1 MKVTTEKLFPTTV
14 YCFDNVLEYEYIDSM
29 KKDIL
34 KRNDKETGQDPKSG
48 LLHKEPKYKALAE
61 KVKEAGK
68 YVLDDLLYKYDDY
81 EITGMWSTVLK
92 QHAMHRPH
100 THSNNFY
107 SGVFYVQSDKD
118 AQANIQFYD
127 PRPQADVLTP
137 SVKKT
142 TKDNSHVW
150 FWPSTQNRMLLF
162 PAWLQHYVTPNP
174 SVNPRISIAF
184 NIMLKGRVGDISDYQ
199 SAEF

>member
-1 MKVTTEKLFPTTV
+1 MKVITEKIFPTTV
-14 YCFDNVLEYEYIDSM
+14 YCFDNVLEPEYIDSM
-29 KKDIL
+29 KEDIL
-34 KRNDKETGQDPKSG
+34 KRNDKPGGQNPLDG
-48 LLHKEPKYKALAE
+48 ELHKEPKYKALSD

-81 EITGMWSTVLK
+81 EITGMWSTILK
-92 QHAMHRPH
+92 QNAMHRPH

-137 SVKKT
+137 SVKKM

>member
-1 MKVTTEKLFPTTV
+1 MKVQKSELFPTNV
-14 YCFDNVLEYEYIDSM
+14 YVFDNVLEPEYIDSM

-34 KRNDKETGQDPKSG
+34 KRNDKVTGQDPNGG
-48 LLHKEPKYKALAE
+48 LLHKEPKYKALAQ

-68 YVLDDLLYKYDDY
+68 YVLDDMLYKYEDY
-81 EITGMWSTVLK
+81 EITGMWSTILK
-92 QHAMHRPH
+92 QDAMHRPH
-100 THSNNFY
+100 THSNNVY
-107 SGVFYVQSDKD
+107 SGVYYVQSDKD

-127 PRPQADVLTP
+127 PRPQADVLSP
-137 SVKKT
+137 ALKKM

-150 FWPSTQNRMLLF
+150 YWPSTENRMLLF

-174 SVNPRISIAF
+174 SKNPRISIAF
-184 NIMLKGRVGDISDYQ
+184 NFMVKGRVGDISDYQ